1 MKKFI
6 IIACISIFAIGCS
19 NQPASKDSTGA
30 ASPASDSSADKIDYA
45 YLPEG
50 HQPDYWDRGD
60 QKKVALVL
68 KSLKAFENGN
78 VEECLVPFADSVA
91 WSFDGFDAKIS
102 KDTLRAM
109 LKDAWNHMSSVKIRM
124 NDYEAVISKDK
135 KEEFV
140 TLWYK
145 QITTDK
151 KGKTDSIAC
160 VDDLKIENG
169 KITVLDEKS
178 RKYPVKK

>member
-6 IIACISIFAIGCS
+6 IIACASIFTMGC
-19 NQPASKDSTGA
+19 NNAPAPKETVTEA
-30 ASPASDSSADKIDYA
+30 APAAVAEKIDYA

-50 HQPDYWDRGD
+50 HPPDYWDRGD
-60 QKKVALVL
+60 QKNVALVL
-68 KSLKAFENGN
+68 KSLKAFETGN
-78 VEECLVPFADSVA
+78 IEEALVPFADSIQWTA
-91 WSFDGFDAKIS
+91 DGYNAKLS
-102 KDTLRAM
+102 KDSLRSV
-109 LKDAWNHMSSVKIRM
+109 LKAGWNQMSSMKVKM

-145 QITTDK
+145 QIITDK
-151 KGKTDSIAC
+151 KGKTDSMAY

-169 KITVLDEKS
+169 KIVSLDEKQ
-178 RKYPVKK
+178 RKFPAKK